1 MDGIIIDR
9 GRGPEIR
16 GTRITVYDVVDY
28 WKDGWRY
35 DQIAGLFRLP
45 PNEVQAAIAYIEEHE
60 EEVMADYRAILKRH
74 EELRRRYHTPEIE
87 AKIARN
93 RQKLRAKLAELRT
106 RGSQGE
112 PRAGDHGR
120 S

>member
-35 DQIAGLFRLP
+35 DQIAGLFRLT
-45 PNEVQAAIAYIEEHE
+45 PNEVQAAITYIEEHE
-60 EEVMADYRAILKRH
+60 QEVMADYQAILKRH

-87 AKIARN
+87 AKLALN
-93 RQKLRAKLAELRT
+93 RQKLQERLAELQA
-106 RGSQGE
+106 S
-112 PRAGDHGR
+112 R
-120 S
+120 SASP